1 MIYRFIDTADRTPRA
16 DIPAEAMNIN
26 GQYLEDV
33 VPGYRTL
40 AVAGRES
47 MSAEVNTLEAGR
59 ANGVQYNYRR
69 YPERVITITYQIL
82 SDTPEDFRRAF
93 NALGGALNCE
103 QVKLI
108 FNDELDKYFIG
119 TPGEIGEIEP
129 GKNKVTGEFQIV
141 CTDPFKYSCTEYKTE
156 VALTTPKKILY
167 NGTVPAYPSRIYATN
182 TDADLWFLSLSI
194 DNNLLT
200 FSKNGS
206 AGKKVGN
213 MSEYTQ
219 TSDSGWTVNTST
231 TEGTLGQYMIE
242 GKIRYQSSNQTD
254 VFRLDVYGET
264 GDSDL
269 TPRIRLYRDYTSDYP
284 LTELRFMVG
293 YDIVYRQIIDDDLA
307 DNRFPFRISFKHTP
321 ITVSTRLGQMTGTYF
336 FQFRDVVFQYRKSWA
351 WSVSSSSSIYE
362 ITGAKFAAASHYMGT
377 MVTNWDRTSINLY
390 NVSFDNSQAYF
401 PYNDATII
409 YPETEELL
417 VRELPTPQFCNPVNR
432 WEDFKLKPGENTLNC
447 NGFGAGRSSLKVT
460 YYWREKYI

>member
-1 MIYRFIDTADRTPRA
+1 MIYKFTDTDKRATPGNL
-16 DIPAEAMNIN
+16 PGEALFIN
-26 GQYLEDV
+26 GQAIENLID
-33 VPGYRTL
+33 GYRTL
-40 AVAGRES
+40 YVKGRES
-47 MSAEVNTLEAGR
+47 MSAEINLAEQGR
-59 ANGVQYNYRR
+59 ANGSAFNYKR
-69 YPERVITITYQIL
+69 YPERTLTIGFQIIAK
-82 SDTPEDFRRAF
+82 TNEEYRKKF
-93 NALGGALNCE
+93 NALGGILNVE
-103 QVKLI
+103 QAQLI
-108 FNDELDKYFIG
+108 FNDELDKYFTG
-119 TPGEIGEIEP
+119 TPGEISEIE
-129 GKNKVTGEFQIV
+129 GGSNKVVGEFNIV
-141 CTDPFKYSCTEYKTE
+141 CADPFKYSCTEYKTE
-156 VALTTPKKILY
+156 VVLTTPKKILY

-206 AGKKVGN
+206 AGEKVGN
-213 MSEYTQ
+213 MSDYTQ
-219 TSDSGWTVNTST
+219 TSDGGWTVNTAT
-231 TEGTLGQYMIE
+231 TAGTLDEYMIE

-293 YDIVYRQIIDDDLA
+293 SDIVYRQIIDDDLA
-307 DNRFPFRISFKHTP
+307 DNRFPFRLSFSHTP
-321 ITVSTRLGQMTGTYF
+321 VLQSVKQGQMTGNYF

-351 WSVSSSSSIYE
+351 WSVSSSSSTYE
-362 ITGAKFAAASHYMGT
+362 ITGAKFAAASHYMDT
-377 MVTNWDRTSINLY
+377 MVTNWDRTFLSLY

-401 PYNDATII
+401 PNDDATII